1 MCKAVGVFKSF
12 VRFSKK
18 VRFFSQEILE
28 SQGLISFK
36 QFLLRE
42 SEQSVVDDELRNIRN
57 DIRVTKSRIL
67 LKHLIRKHKILKDV
81 ERSTSTKTGFIL

>member
-1 MCKAVGVFKSF
+1 MKT
-12 VRFSKK
+12 KK
-18 VRFFSQEILE
+18 VKKYPQEILE

-42 SEQSVVDDELRNIRN
+42 SEQSDVDTELRNIRN

-67 LKHLIRKHKILKDV
+67 LKHLIRKHKILKGV
-81 ERSTSTKTGFIL
+81 ERST